1 MAMRHLAS
9 LLPGLAAAS
18 AAITG
23 KALAHHV
30 VEVGGGAQH
39 VGLR

>member
-9 LLPGLAAAS
+9 LRLDLAATSVAMS
-18 AAITG
+18 GT
-23 KALAHHV
+23 

-39 VGLR
+39 VRLR